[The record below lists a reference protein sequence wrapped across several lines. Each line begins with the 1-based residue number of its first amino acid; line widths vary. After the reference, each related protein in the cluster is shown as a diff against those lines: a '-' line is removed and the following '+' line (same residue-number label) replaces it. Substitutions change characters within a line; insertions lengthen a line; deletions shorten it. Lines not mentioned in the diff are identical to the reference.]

1 VRRFSTFSPPQ
12 TTEVIEKYAKAYE
25 FSIEGPINPEVFR
38 VLSHPFSLQVFAEAN
53 EYVGAVRA
61 TDVIAH
67 NVLALYFER
76 KKDDV
81 LKRPIPG
88 FQGDVVLSVCS
99 VIAMSMVDIAKNE
112 ISRNVVVELIEHSF
126 PILRGFSEP
135 ILNSLVSE
143 QILVRDASNSST
155 LRFRHIRFLEYLV
168 AYYIAKELAS
178 AVEDTALD
186 AYTKRIF
193 GSNFMSIY
201 YVHDFIKNISE
212 TYFLDLRPRL
222 DAYYSKDTEYMK
234 RLVISKRSELAN
246 GGHTDAGDLDTI
258 HLSMVNVNSDLCWDA
273 FFVIAARPNNKER
286 KNIIEAFEL
295 AWDSNDGRPDRW
307 KIITKLD
314 WHKLLLAEAVLTRIL
329 VSKDPKE
336 WEVYL
341 EQISNSEDLKD
352 FPDAWLS
359 LGGQRVCSTFKIEP
373 EWENVIRILEYATDG
388 KAYPKG
394 ASGI

>member
-1 VRRFSTFSPPQ
+1 
-12 TTEVIEKYAKAYE
+12 
-25 FSIEGPINPEVFR
+25 
-38 VLSHPFSLQVFAEAN
+38 
-53 EYVGAVRA
+53 
-61 TDVIAH
+61 
-67 NVLALYFER
+67 
-76 KKDDV
+76 
-81 LKRPIPG
+81 
-88 FQGDVVLSVCS
+88 
-99 VIAMSMVDIAKNE
+99 M
-112 ISRNVVVELIEHSF
+112 
-126 PILRGFSEP
+126 
-135 ILNSLVSE
+135 
-143 QILVRDASNSST
+143 
-155 LRFRHIRFLEYLV
+155 